1 MPPTMKPLQP
11 FRLPPKAPSKI
22 GVPPDSSATNPGQAS
37 FTQLK
42 TPDTESANFTYF
54 TALPVTGQ
62 PDAQTLYTADRP
74 WVRVTLMLE
83 SAGPVAVGTKA
94 TITPVLG
101 GNGILLPPPSVGGT
115 VIPITFNLA
124 KGNKLYIASTSINRV
139 KVQVDPFPWLQD
151 LFFLVQAVISGL
163 TALAQKP

>member
-42 TPDTESANFTYF
+42 TPDTNSDNYTFFT
-54 TALPVTGQ
+54 TIPIAGQ
-62 PDAQTLYTADRP
+62 PDSTVLYTADRP
-74 WVRVTLMLE
+74 WVRVTLILE
-83 SAGPVAVGTKA
+83 TAGPVAVGTKA

-101 GNGILLPPPSVGGT
+101 GAGILLPPPSVGG
-115 VIPITFNLA
+115 VGQPIVFNLA
-124 KGNKLYIASTSINRV
+124 KGNKLYIASTSVNRV
-139 KVQVDPFPWLQD
+139 KVQIDPLPWLQD
-151 LFFLVQAVISGL
+151 IFFLVQAVVAGIASL
-163 TALAQKP
+163 VQKP